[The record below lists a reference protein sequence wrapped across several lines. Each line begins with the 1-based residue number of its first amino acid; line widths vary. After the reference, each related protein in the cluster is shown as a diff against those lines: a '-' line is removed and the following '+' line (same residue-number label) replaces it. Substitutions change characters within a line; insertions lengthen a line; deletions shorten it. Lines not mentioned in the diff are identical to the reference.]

1 MSIAVRTITSLLAL
15 GAAAAIT
22 AAPATA
28 APSTGSAGG
37 SSSSG
42 CGPRSNADY
51 HFLAES
57 YFDEEPCDVQ
67 DAAIQ
72 LAHSNC
78 RWLDAAGNSLRNQ
91 IILAEMNRDAVD
103 YPYTFTDAAISAY
116 CPHHTL

>member
-1 MSIAVRTITSLLAL
+1 MHRAARPDPGETMSIAVRTITSLLAL

-57 YFDEEPCDVQ
+57 YFDEEPCEDRKSTR
-67 DAAIQ
+67 
-72 LAHSNC
+72 L
-78 RWLDAAGNSLRNQ
+78 NSSHVKSSY
-91 IILAEMNRDAVD
+91 AV
-103 YPYTFTDAAISAY
+103 F
-116 CPHHTL
+116 CLKKK